1 MSGPRWMAVW
11 AICAA
16 ASAAPLTAHHSA
28 SAYYDIKKTVT
39 ITGTV
44 SRVLWR
50 NPHVFFSVDVKDAAG
65 HVSTWTLESQSP
77 EALVRLGLHKDD
89 LKAGDRVA
97 VDVMPAIVSP
107 NRGRVRVLRFRGR
120 SIVDFGPAE
129 APP

>member
-1 MSGPRWMAVW
+1 MSVARWVAAW

-16 ASAAPLTAHHSA
+16 ASPALLTAHHSA
-28 SAYYDIKKTVT
+28 AAYYDIKKTVT

-50 NPHVFFSVDVKDAAG
+50 NPHVFFLVDAKDATG
-65 HVSTWTLESQSP
+65 HVSTWSLESQSP
-77 EALVRLGLHKDD
+77 DSLVRLGLHKDD
-89 LKAGDRVA
+89 LKAGDRVT

-120 SIVDFGPAE
+120 SIVDFGQAGSTP
-129 APP
+129 